1 MIPNQLENDHALQL
15 FIFTWSVPSEK
26 AVQHDKHA
34 SWFKMIA
41 HPCLKLDQVWV
52 KKWFLF
58 KPTGEYVRPL
68 TAVTDPLHLEMWR
81 GGWKKNFKNFIGCHT
96 NYRSAILFGT
106 NSRWMDRNSYYILSG
121 FYVCAMYR
129 SLQFLPEGCISS
141 LTWKKHNHLKVFF
154 SFLLA
159 LAWRVLSAS
168 VMALCSTA
176 AY

>member
-1 MIPNQLENDHALQL
+1 MLYSY
-15 FIFTWSVPSEK
+15 TWSVPSEK
-26 AVQHDKHA
+26 AVQHDEHA
-34 SWFKMIA
+34 SWFKNDRS
-41 HPCLKLDQVWV
+41 PLPKTGSSLSEKKVFVQTDRWV
-52 KKWFLF
+52 CEA
-58 KPTGEYVRPL
+58 THSCNRPAAL
-68 TAVTDPLHLEMWR
+68 VGCE
-81 GGWKKNFKNFIGCHT
+81 GGDERRSILFIGCQT

-168 VMALCSTA
+168 VMVLCTA